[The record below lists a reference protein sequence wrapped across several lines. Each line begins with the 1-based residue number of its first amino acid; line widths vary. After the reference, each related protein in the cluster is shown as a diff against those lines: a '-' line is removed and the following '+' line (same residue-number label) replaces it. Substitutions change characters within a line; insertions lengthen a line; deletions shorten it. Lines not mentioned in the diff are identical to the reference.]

1 MRNKILISML
11 AAATVLF
18 AVSCEDEAPLKGFSI
33 GTTEL
38 ALPADGGL
46 ETVHIES
53 DGDWIANSTVP
64 WITVSPTNGY
74 GSRDCSIKVD
84 TTLLANDSRRGLV
97 RFTSKA
103 GENLDLNVTQLGY
116 ENMIVLSTTEVELP
130 NYAAYGKRYFDV
142 SLTSNVPVT
151 MTIPAESAWITAKDP
166 DLESLLDRGARPRT
180 VKLRFTW
187 ESNNRPQERLA
198 EITFDAANGTEL
210 ARKDALK
217 VIQEKADEIAD
228 NREGDSLAIVGCARS
243 LNYDMSKYEGEK
255 MDNWDFIQLWEPT
268 DENFTED
275 KRGRVRYLKFQFMNT
290 KDGIPYE
297 IQFLTKLESL
307 SIFSNANE
315 FLKSFGTGEYLA
327 KLTQLKQLQ
336 IYAFGLDRLD
346 EDFANLKNLEYLDIS
361 GNNFS
366 EVPKILTPENFPKLT
381 ALDLC
386 ANRRRIIYD
395 MSTTTVP
402 QSEWGG
408 FSLNDAHNFPTW
420 LLKWENLEY
429 LRLSNNYMQGEIPD
443 MEDYEVRWTEE
454 DVAVNDTLPRG
465 NNNPAGYSL
474 VGKPKVLP
482 NCKFFAVNL
491 NLFKGKIPEW
501 ILYHPN
507 LMEWVPDML
516 VFNQDGNLTDMDGN
530 YPGFTNVPVTPD
542 YYYEAY
548 PLKKPEDYDE

>member
-443 MEDYEVRWTEE
+443 MEDYDVRWTEE
-454 DVAVNDTLPRG
+454 DLAVNDTLPRG

>member
-1 MRNKILISML
+1 MRKKFIISML
-11 AAATVLF
+11 AAVTLLF
-18 AVSCEDEAPLKGFSI
+18 AASCEDDAPLKGFSI

-46 ETVHIES
+46 ETVHVES
-53 DGDWIANSTVP
+53 GGDWIANSTVP

-151 MTIPAESAWITAKDP
+151 MDIPSEAAWISAKDP

-187 ESNNRPQERLA
+187 ESNNRPEERLA

-210 ARKDALK
+210 ARKDVLK
-217 VIQEKADEIAD
+217 VVQEKADEIAD

-243 LNYDMSKYEGEK
+243 LNYNMSRYEGEK

-275 KRGRVRYLKFQFMNT
+275 KRGRVRYVRFQFFNS

-307 SIFSNANE
+307 SIFSNANK
-315 FLKSFGTGEYLA
+315 FLKSFGTGEYIA
-327 KLTQLKQLQ
+327 KLTQLKRLQ

-346 EDFANLKNLEYLDIS
+346 DDFANLKNLEYLDIS

-366 EVPKILTPENFPKLT
+366 EVPRILTPGNFPKLT

-386 ANRRRIIYD
+386 ANRKRVIYD

-402 QSEWGG
+402 QPDWGG
-408 FSLNDAHNFPTW
+408 LCLNDGHNFPTW

-454 DVAVNDTLPRG
+454 EVAVNDTLPHG
-465 NNNPAGYSL
+465 NNNPAGYNL

-482 NCKFFAVNL
+482 NCKYFAVNL
-491 NLFKGKIPEW
+491 NLFSGKIPDW
-501 ILYHPN
+501 ILYHPH
-507 LMEWVPDML
+507 LMEWAPDVL
-516 VFNQDGNLTDMDGN
+516 VFYQDKDLTDKDGN
-530 YPGFTNVPVTPD
+530 YPGFTNVPVKPD

-548 PLKKPEDYDE
+548 PLKKPEDYEE